1 MQKPDILSFGRYL
14 KAIRESSGITLIS
27 VADRLRVSVWLLM
40 LIEAEDHEKLPDEIY
55 VKGTLRAYAEVIGVD
70 SADII
75 ERYEIN
81 RRAYDHSLKS
91 EQDLIKSGKQSIIRM
106 AGALG
111 ILGLVVMVSV
121 MIFDHL
127 HDPAEYHLMKKAV
140 GAGSDVVVDD
150 LLAYEIHSSSS
161 SVTEQA
167 FRLNDRLHLKLIAIS
182 EIDITLRIDD
192 GTPVRYTLNPKDEMR
207 VEAFTHFHLSI
218 SDVRGISVYLNDQ
231 PVFPKGDPGRPASI
245 LLKKEAG

>member
-14 KAIRESSGITLIS
+14 KAIRESSNITLIS
-27 VADRLRVSVWLLM
+27 VADRLRVSVWLLI
-40 LIEAEDHEKLPDEIY
+40 LIEAEDHEKLPNEIY
-55 VKGTLRAYAEVIGVD
+55 VKGTLRAYAEAIGVD
-70 SADII
+70 SADVI

-111 ILGLVVMVSV
+111 VLGLAVMISV
-121 MIFDHL
+121 MIFDHF

-140 GAGSDVVVDD
+140 GTGSGVVVDD
-150 LLAYEIHSSSS
+150 LLAYEIHSSAGRL
-161 SVTEQA
+161 TEQA
-167 FRLNDRLHLKLIAIS
+167 FRLNDRLHLKLVAMS

-192 GTPVRYTLNPKDEMR
+192 GTPVKYKLNPNDEMQ
-207 VEAFTHFHLSI
+207 VEASSHFHLSI
-218 SDVRGISVYLNDQ
+218 SDASGISVYLNDQ

-245 LLKKEAG
+245 LLRKDAG